1 LDFFASLDT
10 PFVEQVSPDHP
21 KRNILMQDQTDAPR
35 HSNHGMP
42 HMQRFINL
50 AGQAGNADMTLKVH
64 LGA

>member
-1 LDFFASLDT
+1 
-10 PFVEQVSPDHP
+10 
-21 KRNILMQDQTDAPR
+21 MQDQTDAPR

-50 AGQAGNADMTLKVH
+50 AGQVGNADMTLKVH